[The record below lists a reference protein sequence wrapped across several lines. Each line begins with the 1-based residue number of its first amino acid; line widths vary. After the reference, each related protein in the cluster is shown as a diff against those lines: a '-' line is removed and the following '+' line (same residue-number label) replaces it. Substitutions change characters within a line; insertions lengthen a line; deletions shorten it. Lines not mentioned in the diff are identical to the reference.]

1 MRKAIWIRAM
11 SFGAAAGALSLAA
24 PASAQIP
31 VDDPRLKT
39 NQFDIQYVEPVNP
52 AHIPIYEMKKKSRI
66 LEGLQD
72 VLSPFRLPKRITIK
86 IEGCNGVINSYFEV
100 DTIKVCYEYLD
111 YMMKHTPKSV
121 RQGLTPHDAL
131 IGPTLDVFLHE
142 WGHGIVRVLD
152 IPFFAK
158 EEDVA
163 DALATYIL
171 LSFAKDDARRLILGA
186 SFFGDEEVKEEHGK
200 SPELSAI
207 ADSHSLPA
215 QRYYNRWCMAY
226 GYDKELFADAIEI
239 GMLPPN
245 RVKWCKYEWQSNEYA
260 FQQLIEPYIDQDLK
274 KVVKSKHWF
283 MFETPVAATFN
294 RPQIAKSPDTQPQP
308 AGAQNS
314 QTQPNQP
321 PQGAAR

>member
-1 MRKAIWIRAM
+1 MSTAIWIRALA
-11 SFGAAAGALSLAA
+11 FGAAAVVLLSVT
-24 PASAQIP
+24 PAFAQIP

-39 NQFDIQYVEPVNP
+39 NQFDIQYVEPKNP

-66 LEGLQD
+66 LEGLQEF
-72 VLSPFRLPKRITIK
+72 LSPFRLPKRITIK
-86 IEGCNGVINSYFEV
+86 IEGCDGVINSYFEV
-100 DTIKVCYEYLD
+100 DTIKICYEYLD
-111 YMMKHTPKSV
+111 YMQKHTPKSV

-215 QRYYNRWCMAY
+215 QRYYNRWCLAY

-245 RVKWCKYEWQSNEYA
+245 RVRWCRWEWDTNADA
-260 FQQLIEPYIDQDLK
+260 FVRLIKPYIDQDLMK
-274 KVVKSKHWF
+274 KVMAKRWF
-283 MFETPVAATFN
+283 EFESPVAATM
-294 RPQIAKSPDTQPQP
+294 AKPKPKDAQAEPGKP
-308 AGAQNS
+308 A
-314 QTQPNQP
+314 P
-321 PQGAAR
+321 AARQVLE